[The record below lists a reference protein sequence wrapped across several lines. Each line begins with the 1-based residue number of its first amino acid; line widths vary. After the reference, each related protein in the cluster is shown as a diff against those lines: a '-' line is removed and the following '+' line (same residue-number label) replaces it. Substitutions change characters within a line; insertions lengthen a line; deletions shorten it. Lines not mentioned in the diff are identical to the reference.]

1 MRFRR
6 LMCFWQSLRPHFLC
20 RRCDR
25 KFARSPPKPI
35 ASVVSANFKKMKR
48 HIFILIFF
56 ATILSCGRANN
67 NKKVIKSTVSDST
80 VNSCS
85 DMRTQAIK
93 DLKAGKYKLFEFG
106 IVSSPD
112 TNSLILKQIKI
123 ELISGGCNVTEGIDC
138 YRAIMDKAIREK
150 YHNKIIEYSA
160 DGFDR
165 IRFKDEFFNQTDSTL
180 FSENSKIITKH
191 LSALDGLKVGIVV
204 IQLFI
209 DKQGKPVKIKLLKG
223 IDKQTDLILTQKLRE
238 ETFKAMTIG
247 KVKVN
252 SILTVPINIK

>member
-1 MRFRR
+1 MR
-6 LMCFWQSLRPHFLC
+6 
-20 RRCDR
+20 
-25 KFARSPPKPI
+25 
-35 ASVVSANFKKMKR
+35 N
-48 HIFILIFF
+48 
-56 ATILSCGRANN
+56 
-67 NKKVIKSTVSDST
+67 
-80 VNSCS
+80 
-85 DMRTQAIK
+85 QAIK

-112 TNSLILKQIKI
+112 TNAFILKQIKI

-150 YHNKIIEYSA
+150 YQNKIIEYSA
-160 DGFDR
+160 DGFGR

-180 FSENSKIITKH
+180 FSENSNIITKH

-223 IDKQTDLILTQKLRE
+223 IDKQTDIILTEKLQK

>member
-1 MRFRR
+1 
-6 LMCFWQSLRPHFLC
+6 
-20 RRCDR
+20 
-25 KFARSPPKPI
+25 
-35 ASVVSANFKKMKR
+35 MKR
-48 HIFILIFF
+48 HIYILLIFV
-56 ATILSCGRANN
+56 TILSCGQAKN
-67 NKKVIKSTVSDST
+67 NKKVLKSNVSDST

-85 DMRTQAIK
+85 DMRNQAIK

-112 TNSLILKQIKI
+112 TNAIILKQIKI

-150 YHNKIIEYSA
+150 YHDKIIEYSG

-180 FSENSKIITKH
+180 FSENSKIITTH

-223 IDKQTDLILTQKLRE
+223 IDKQTGLILTEKLRK
-238 ETFKAMTIG
+238 ETFKVMTIG